1 MSRKRKAI
9 SMKPIKATAG
19 GFNAGQVY
27 QSADAGSV
35 FRVFDSLGHGVV
47 QVQRIGERTVETITE
62 DDLLVSDDWYLVQAI
77 Q

>member
-9 SMKPIKATAG
+9 DVKPIKATAG
-19 GFNAGQVY
+19 VFKSGQVY

-62 DDLLVSDDWYLVQAI
+62 DDLLMSDDWYLVQAVN
-77 Q
+77 

>member
-19 GFNAGQVY
+19 GFKAGQVY
-27 QSADAGSV
+27 QSADAVSV
-35 FRVFDSLGHGVV
+35 LRVFDSLGHGVV

-77 Q
+77 H

>member
-9 SMKPIKATAG
+9 DVKIKATVG
-19 GFNAGQVY
+19 GFKAGQVW
-27 QSADAGSV
+27 QSATGAEV

-62 DDLLVSDDWYLVQAI
+62 DSLLVEDWYLVQAVN
-77 Q
+77 